1 MLFDEIGQIIFNN
14 EIVTNASDFN
24 MGIEVETIRID
35 SAGRLTNE
43 PYPKALGNQRK
54 NHFIKTDVYQIQSE
68 VITPTARKSLDAMHY
83 LMALNDTLRNAL
95 EPNEL
100 LWPLSMPPILP
111 KDKKSIPIAN
121 VEPKQK
127 AYYEKWIET
136 RSDTQGI
143 PVGLHLNVSIN
154 DDVLKTVWESEKDKF
169 GSYADFVNYIYIKIS
184 QGFVYY
190 RWLITYLFGNSPI
203 AEKNFF
209 ESDQDQPQRPVRS
222 IRSSNYGL
230 TSDVKKDYRSVK
242 DYVNNLETNIKEG
255 HLFSEA
261 EYHASVRIKSVHG
274 DLTNM
279 VKNGADYIELR
290 MLDLDPTTALGVRTS
305 AIRFFRILLSYFMM
319 TPMMTTPDKINLK
332 LAQGIAMNEVVSLES
347 PTQQTIYHH
356 EAQTFLDQLQMFGA
370 TIQWGPEY
378 QEILDTMQDRLDNPR
393 LTPAATL
400 CDHEVDG
407 SLMSY
412 GLAVANRYQNRAH
425 ENPNPFT
432 GFEEKPDMNA
442 DELRQ
447 RLFGVMGKPENYK
460 GQ

>member
-1 MLFDEIGQIIFNN
+1 MDQN
-14 EIVTNASDFN
+14 SK
-24 MGIEVETIRID
+24 R
-35 SAGRLTNE
+35 
-43 PYPKALGNQRK
+43 YP
-54 NHFIKTDVYQIQSE
+54 
-68 VITPTARKSLDAMHY
+68 
-83 LMALNDTLRNAL
+83 
-95 EPNEL
+95 
-100 LWPLSMPPILP
+100 
-111 KDKKSIPIAN
+111 
-121 VEPKQK
+121 
-127 AYYEKWIET
+127 
-136 RSDTQGI
+136 GI
-143 PVGLHLNVSIN
+143 PVGVHLNVSIN
-154 DDVLKTVWESEKDKF
+154 DDVLRTVWEALSDQYE
-169 GSYADFVNYIYIKIS
+169 SYADFVNYIYIKIA
-184 QGFVYY
+184 QGFDYY

-209 ESDQDQPQRPVRS
+209 KPEDDQPQHEVRS

-230 TSDVKKDYRSVK
+230 TSDVTHNYRSVA
-242 DYVNNLETNIKEG
+242 DYVKNIESNIKEG

-261 EYHASVRIKSVHG
+261 EYHSSVRLKSVHG

-279 VKNGADYIELR
+279 VKNGTDYIELR

-319 TPMMTTPDKINLK
+319 SDTLVSDDKINLK
-332 LAQGIAMNEVVSLES
+332 LEQGRAMNEVVAMES

-378 QEILDTMQDRLDNPR
+378 QEVLDTMQDRLDNPN

-412 GLAVANRYQNRAH
+412 GLAMANRYQNRAH

-432 GFEEKPDMNA
+432 GFEEQPDMTAN
-442 DELRQ
+442 ELRQ
-447 RLFGVMGKPENYK
+447 RLFGAMGKPDNYK
-460 GQ
+460 NG